1 MFKLLSKL
9 GKRELC
15 YALICVVFISINVYL
30 ELKIPD
36 YMSEITILVQT
47 KGSTMASILKEG
59 GYMVLC
65 AFGSLIAS
73 FVVGFFAANVA
84 AYFGKIMRY
93 SIFAKVGEFG
103 TEEIKEFSTS
113 SLITRTTNDVTQV
126 QMLIAMGL
134 QAMIKAPIMATWAI
148 IKISGKNFAWS
159 MVTFLAVV
167 ILLITI
173 IILMVLVFPKFKL
186 VQKLTDN
193 LNRITRENLTGIRVI
208 RAFNAENYQRKK
220 FETANEKLKNL
231 QLFNQKT
238 LGILSPVMSLVM
250 SGLSLSI
257 YFIGAILIE
266 KANMLDK
273 ITLFGDMVVFSS
285 YAMQVL
291 MSFMMLIMI
300 FIIYP
305 RASVS
310 AKRILEV
317 LETDAH
323 IKDGTVEKGSEV
335 GTVEFKNVSFK
346 YPDAEEYMLH
356 NISFK
361 AEKGE
366 TVAFIGSTGSGK
378 STLINLIPR
387 FYDATEGEVLVD
399 GVNVKDY
406 KIESLNNVL
415 GYIPQKAVIFRGT
428 VKSNVSYGN
437 TDKEK
442 PNLKKIKEAVK
453 VAQGEEFVSK
463 MDGTYDAAIAQS
475 GTNISGGQKQ
485 RLAIARAIAR
495 DPEIYIFDDSF
506 SALDYK
512 TDFTLRKELKKYTKD
527 ATNLIVAQRIGTI
540 KDADKILVLNDGK
553 LVGMGTHQELL
564 KNCQVYKEIALSQLS
579 ESELKGDLNA

>member
-1 MFKLLSKL
+1 MIKLFKKM
-9 GKRELC
+9 GKKQLI
-15 YALICVVFISINVYL
+15 YALICVVFISLNVYL

-47 KGSTMASILKEG
+47 KGSKWGDILKNG
-59 GYMVLC
+59 GYMLLC
-65 AFGSLIAS
+65 AFGSLVASCIVGYFASLVAS
-73 FVVGFFAANVA
+73 F
-84 AYFGKIMRY
+84 FGKITRKN
-93 SIFAKVGEFG
+93 IFEKVGKFG
-103 TEEIKEFSTS
+103 TEEIKQFSTS

-126 QMLIAMGL
+126 QMLISMGL

-148 IKISGKNFAWS
+148 IKISGKNSAWS
-159 MVTFLAVV
+159 MATLIAVI

-173 IILMVLVFPKFKL
+173 SIIMTLVFPKFKI

-208 RAFNAENYQRKK
+208 RAFNAESYQQKK
-220 FETANEKLKNL
+220 FEKANEELKNL
-231 QLFNQKT
+231 QLFNQRIMG
-238 LGILSPVMSLVM
+238 LLSPVMSLVS
-250 SGLSLSI
+250 SGLSLAI
-257 YFIGAILIE
+257 YFIGAILIN

-273 ITLFGDMVVFSS
+273 LSLFGDMVVFSS
-285 YAMQVL
+285 YAMQVI

-300 FIIYP
+300 FIMFP

-317 LETDAH
+317 LETVEH
-323 IKDGTVEKGSEV
+323 IKDGDEVEGKET

-346 YPDAEEYMLH
+346 YPDAEEYMLE

-361 AEKGE
+361 ANKGE
-366 TVAFIGSTGSGK
+366 TIAFIGSTGSGK

-399 GVNVKDY
+399 GINVKDY
-406 KIESLNNVL
+406 KLESLNNVI
-415 GYIPQKAVIFRGT
+415 GYIPQKPIMFSGT
-428 VKSNVSYGN
+428 IVDNVSYG
-437 TDKEK
+437 EK
-442 PNLKKIKEAVK
+442 NGLKPTREKIKEAIN
-453 VAQGEEFVSK
+453 VAEGTDFVLK
-463 MDGTYDAAIAQS
+463 MEGKYDAQIARG

-512 TDFTLRKELKKYTKD
+512 TDFALRKNLKKYTKD

-540 KDADKILVLNDGK
+540 KEADKIYVLDDGK
-553 LVGMGTHQELL
+553 IVGSGTHKELL
-564 KNCQVYKEIALSQLS
+564 KNCEVYKEIALSQLK
-579 ESELKGDLNA
+579 EEEL

>member
-1 MFKLLSKL
+1 M
-9 GKRELC
+9 
-15 YALICVVFISINVYL
+15 YALICIAFISLNVYL

-36 YMSEITILVQT
+36 YMSEITVLVQT
-47 KGSTMASILKEG
+47 KGSKMSDILKEG
-59 GYMVLC
+59 GYMLLC

-73 FVVGFFAANVA
+73 FVVGYFASKVA
-84 AYFGKIMRY
+84 AYFGKITRK
-93 SIFAKVGEFG
+93 SVFEKVGKFS
-103 TEEIKEFSTS
+103 TEEIKKFSTS

-148 IKISGKNFAWS
+148 IKISGKNLSWS
-159 MVTFLAVV
+159 LATAVGVV

-173 IILMVLVFPKFKL
+173 SIIMSLVFPKFKL

-208 RAFNAENYQRKK
+208 RAFNAESYQQKK
-220 FETANEKLKNL
+220 FEKANEELKNL

-238 LGILSPVMSLVM
+238 MGFLSPVMSLV
-250 SGLSLSI
+250 SSSLTLAI
-257 YFIGAILIE
+257 YFIGAILINE
-266 KANMLDK
+266 ANMMDK
-273 ITLFGDMVVFSS
+273 LVLFGDMVVFSS
-285 YAMQVL
+285 YAMQVI

-305 RASVS
+305 RASIS

-317 LETDAH
+317 LETDEK
-323 IKDGTVEKGSEV
+323 IKDGDVLEGKEK

-346 YPDAEEYMLH
+346 YPDAEEYMLE

-361 AEKGE
+361 VNKGD
-366 TVAFIGSTGSGK
+366 TIAFIGSTGSGK
-378 STLINLIPR
+378 STLINLVPR
-387 FYDATEGEVLVD
+387 FYDATEGEVLVN

-406 KIESLNNVL
+406 KIEALNNII
-415 GYIPQKAVIFRGT
+415 GYIPQKAVMFSGT
-428 VKSNVSYGN
+428 VKENVIYGEN
-437 TDKEK
+437 GKSK
-442 PNLKKIKEAVK
+442 PNDEEIKEAIR
-453 VAQGEEFVSK
+453 VAQGTDFVEK
-463 MDGTYDAAIAQS
+463 LEKQYDAMIARG

-495 DPEIYIFDDSF
+495 KPEIYIFDDSF

-512 TDFTLRKELKKYTKD
+512 TDFILRKELKKYTKD

-540 KDADKILVLNDGK
+540 KEADKIFVLDEGK
-553 LVGMGTHQELL
+553 IVGEGTHNELL
-564 KNCQVYKEIALSQLS
+564 KNCDIYREIALSQLG
-579 ESELKGDLNA
+579 EEKLNNASR

>member
-1 MFKLLSKL
+1 MFKLFKKM
-9 GKRELC
+9 GKKQLI
-15 YALICVVFISINVYL
+15 YALICVIFISINVFL

-36 YMSEITILVQT
+36 YMSEITVLVQT
-47 KGSTMASILKEG
+47 EGSTMSSILKEG
-59 GYMVLC
+59 GYMVAC
-65 AFGSLIAS
+65 ALGSLVAS
-73 FVVGFFAANVA
+73 FVVGYFAAYVA
-84 AYFGKIMRY
+84 AYFGKIIRRE
-93 SIFAKVGEFG
+93 IFSKVGKFS
-103 TEEIKEFSTS
+103 TEEIKNFSTS

-126 QMLIAMGL
+126 QMLIGMGL
-134 QAMIKAPIMATWAI
+134 QAIIKAPIMATWAI
-148 IKISGKNFAWS
+148 VKITGKNLTWS
-159 MVTFLAVV
+159 LATLIGVV
-167 ILLITI
+167 VLLITI
-173 IILMVLVFPKFKL
+173 VILMLLVFPKFKI

-208 RAFNAENYQRKK
+208 RAFNAENYQQKK
-220 FETANEKLKNL
+220 FEHANEELKNV

-238 LGILSPVMSLVM
+238 MGILSPVMSLVM
-250 SGLSLSI
+250 TTLSLAI
-257 YFIGAILIE
+257 YFIGAILID
-266 KANMLDK
+266 KANMMDK
-273 ITLFGDMVVFSS
+273 ISLFSDMVVFSS

-317 LETDAH
+317 LETDEK
-323 IKDGTVEKGSEV
+323 IKDGTVTKGNEV
-335 GTVEFKNVSFK
+335 GTVEFKHVSFK

-356 NISFK
+356 DISFK
-361 AEKGE
+361 ANRGE

-406 KIESLNNVL
+406 KIESLNNIL
-415 GYIPQKAVIFRGT
+415 GYVSQKAVIFRGT
-428 VKSNVSYGN
+428 IKENVAYGMN
-437 TDKEK
+437 DGKK
-442 PNLKKIKEAVK
+442 PNDKKIKEAID
-453 VAQGEEFVSK
+453 VAQGTEFISK
-463 MDGTYDAAIAQS
+463 MEGTYDASISQG

-485 RLAIARAIAR
+485 RVAIARAIAR
-495 DPEIYIFDDSF
+495 EPEIYIFDDSF

-540 KDADKILVLNDGK
+540 KEADKILVIDEGK
-553 LVGMGTHQELL
+553 VVGMGTHKELL
-564 KNCQVYKEIALSQLS
+564 KNCKVYKEIALSQLS
-579 ESELKGDLNA
+579 QSELEEGDK